1 MATEKL
7 TVAVL
12 GAGNVGGT
20 LGRKWIAARHQVVF
34 AVSDPNGKHAQNLR
48 GDLGNS
54 VVIGSVADA
63 LNSNPEVVV
72 LAVPG
77 TVVDTLIPTYAQ
89 QLDGRIIMACY
100 NGEATEGEA
109 MLSPMRT
116 LGTVLLDTFA
126 LIPYS
131 QVATIANDPDDA
143 PPLFLYNE
151 SGAFQAFAP
160 HDIDALLDIAGNR
173 ASSVFQVELR
183 QLGGTLARQPEEA
196 MAFNCRHAHF

>member
-1 MATEKL
+1 
-7 TVAVL
+7 
-12 GAGNVGGT
+12 
-20 LGRKWIAARHQVVF
+20 
-34 AVSDPNGKHAQNLR
+34 
-48 GDLGNS
+48 
-54 VVIGSVADA
+54 
-63 LNSNPEVVV
+63 
-72 LAVPG
+72 
-77 TVVDTLIPTYAQ
+77 VVDTLIPTYAQ

-109 MLSPMRT
+109 LLSPMRT

-183 QLGGTLARQPEEA
+183 QLGGTLTRQPEEA
-196 MAFNCRHAHF
+196 MAFNCRHAHFYLNAMAAAPSPDQLKERKHSIARMRQAL